1 MSCPQ
6 IWNIEQEKDRENEK
20 VGDRLEKL
28 NEKKSDKELD
38 REIKKK
44 IRRRISLEEQ
54 NENFIPAV
62 RKWELLAAFK
72 VKMSDSEMKK
82 ANRNTSYKMF
92 CKHNDVFSIERCYLE
107 VSRCNDNDKE
117 MYKKV
122 CCTCKVVFLFLLVGP
137 INFFLPLSLPSPIYT
152 ILFLVW
158 VHNKFINESFAFSP
172 GKIHRY

>member
-1 MSCPQ
+1 MSTNLEYRESERQ
-6 IWNIEQEKDRENEK
+6 RKRESRWQAREAQREKERQRARSRD
-20 VGDRLEKL
+20 
-28 NEKKSDKELD
+28 
-38 REIKKK
+38 KKK

-62 RKWELLAAFK
+62 RKWELLAAFN